1 MITQFDK
8 LYHLDSKSKIR
19 VWFMEQEGGKYRTV
33 SGIQDGKMV
42 TSTWMLTQ
50 GKNIGKSNETSDV
63 EQARLEIEAK
73 YIKQI
78 KLKYSRNID
87 EIGQSKFTEPMLA
100 KKYEDYKNKINFSK
114 ESWAIQIKLNGN
126 RCVATKD
133 GLFSRK
139 GERWLNCQHIE
150 DQLKLFFEIFPDA
163 VLDGEFYNFDLR
175 QRLNELTSIVRK
187 SKNITEEQ
195 RRESKSIVNYFIY
208 DCYIIDDYHDASE
221 DYSLR
226 FDWLKKS
233 MIFCNNVK
241 ILDYFP
247 IDSVESLNEFY
258 NKFLEDGE
266 EGGMLRKLN
275 SPYEIGRRS
284 KYLLKYKPVDTDE
297 CEILSIHE
305 GSGNWS
311 GTAKTCTV
319 SWKGE
324 TFDVTFK
331 GQFAELEELLKNQED
346 WIGKKVTFMFNG
358 LTGLN
363 TPNFARIDIHNCFS
377 ADR

>member
-1 MITQFDK
+1 MIIAFDK
-8 LYHLDSKSKIR
+8 LYHLDSKSKVR
-19 VWFMEQEGGKYRTV
+19 VWWMEQEDGKYRTV
-33 SGIQDGKMV
+33 SGILDGNLV
-42 TSTWMLTQ
+42 TSEWKETEA
-50 GKNIGKSNETSDV
+50 KNIGKSNATDES
-63 EQARLEIEAK
+63 EQAKAEIEAR

-78 KLKYSRNID
+78 KLKYSRDIS
-87 EIGQSKFTEPMLA
+87 EIGSAKFTEPMLA
-100 KKYEDYKNKINFSK
+100 KEYKDYQKKIDFV
-114 ESWAIQIKLNGN
+114 EEHWGLQIKLNGN
-126 RCVATKD
+126 RCVAKKI

-150 DQLKLFFEIFPDA
+150 EQLKPFFEKYPDA
-163 VLDGEFYNFDLR
+163 VLDGEFYNFTLR
-175 QRLNELTSIVRK
+175 QRLNELSKLVSKKKDITVEQRLK
-187 SKNITEEQ
+187 SKE
-195 RRESKSIVNYFIY
+195 IVEYHIY
-208 DCYIIDDYHDASE
+208 DYYNPESYPASVP
-221 DYSLR
+221 YQIR
-226 FDWLKKS
+226 FDWLKS
-233 MIFCNNVK
+233 TQVQTESVK

-247 IDSVESLNEFY
+247 ITSIESLNEYY

-266 EGGMLRKLN
+266 EGGILRKLN

-297 CEILSIHE
+297 CLILSIHE

-319 SWKGE
+319 QWKGME
-324 TFDVTFK
+324 FDATFK
-331 GQFAELEELLKNQED
+331 GSQIELKELLKNQDE
-346 WIGKKVTFMFNG
+346 WVGKTVTFMFNG